1 MQRRTLIKVGVATG
15 AMLAMAGGTWALIKP
30 GRKNGHLTSAARD
43 LLSAVARSVLGPLLP
58 LEPAARNRALEDH
71 LARVQATIA
80 GMPVPVQT
88 EVDELLT
95 ILASAP
101 GRLGLGGLIR
111 DWPDAEEAAVTAAL
125 QRMRLSSLAV
135 RQQAY
140 HALRDLTNASYF
152 ADAATWPSIGYPG
165 PRAL

>member
-15 AMLAMAGGTWALIKP
+15 AMLAMAGGTWVLIKP
-30 GRKNGHLTSAARD
+30 GRKDGHLTSAGRG
-43 LLSAVARSVLGPLLP
+43 LLIAVAQAVLGPLLP
-58 LEPAARNRALEDH
+58 LEPAARRRALEAH

-80 GMPVPVQT
+80 GMPVPVQA

-95 ILASAP
+95 FLASAP
-101 GRLGLGGLIR
+101 GRLGLAGLLR
-111 DWPDAEEAAVTAAL
+111 DWPDAEEASVTAAL

-140 HALRDLTNASYF
+140 HALHDLTNASYF